1 MRNSF
6 QSRCLDDGWF
16 QVLPGLILELLGSVS
31 WTMDRGFPRAREGR
45 PFRED
50 CPLLRPGL
58 STVGVTRREARAGP
72 WVAPLG
78 RPPRPCVLLR
88 QVVAVDPLA
97 VGATGL
103 VVERLVGFAH
113 LLARAGRDRPL
124 VALAFLGRGQKFGC
138 GRWSRCRRHGGGR
151 C

>member
-6 QSRCLDDGWF
+6 QSRGFDDGWF

-31 WTMDRGFPRAREGR
+31 WTMDRAY
-45 PFRED
+45 
-50 CPLLRPGL
+50 
-58 STVGVTRREARAGP
+58 
-72 WVAPLG
+72 
-78 RPPRPCVLLR
+78 
-88 QVVAVDPLA
+88 PLA

-103 VVERLVGFAH
+103 VVERLVGFAP
-113 LLARAGRDRPL
+113 LRARAGRDRPL

-151 C
+151 CRSGRLADGLGD